1 MIPNEKYPVFSYGSN
16 SIFQLRGRVNN
27 SILQSYPG
35 YVDGYK
41 RIFCGYSKRW
51 KGGVA
56 SIIKKRYIR
65 TYGIIVFLSKDELK
79 ILDGYEQNYSKIQIE
94 CNILNNDNDNNK
106 DLESCTSSE
115 FLVQTIEC
123 IAYQSDNHEW
133 INYPS
138 QQYLVAIKIMLD
150 EHNLYQQYCPKL
162 IIARYNNYLKQTENL
177 VRWKFP
183 AKHLI
188 ELSSFFVIVNSSRII
203 PWKMPQ
209 DLNNIEERMH
219 KLHVYKVSD
228 LEKYLNDSFYIQL
241 LGFKSSTLLLLEKI
255 LENI

>member
-1 MIPNEKYPVFSYGSN
+1 MDSSRTYPVFSYGSN

-27 SILQSYPG
+27 SSLLSYPG

-41 RIFCGYSKRW
+41 RIFCNYSKKW

-65 TYGIIVFLSKDELK
+65 TYGIIVYLNEEELK
-79 ILDGYEQNYSKIQIE
+79 ILDGYEQNYSKIDIE
-94 CNILNNDNDNNK
+94 CTILNNNK
-106 DLESCTSSE
+106 EDL
-115 FLVQTIEC
+115 QKIQC
-123 IAYQSDNHEW
+123 IAYQSNSHEW

-162 IIARYNNYLKQTENL
+162 IIAKYNNYLNRTENL
-177 VRWKFP
+177 VKWKFP
-183 AKHLI
+183 NKELL
-188 ELSSFFVIVNSSRII
+188 ELSSFFVLANSLRII
-203 PWKMPQ
+203 PWKMPR

-219 KLHVYKVSD
+219 KLHISTID
-228 LEKYLNDSFYIQL
+228 ELEKYLNDDFYIKM
-241 LGFKSSTLLLLEKI
+241 LGFKANTLLIFRKI

>member
-1 MIPNEKYPVFSYGSN
+1 MNSDRRYPVFSYGSN
-16 SIFQLRGRVNN
+16 SISQLRGRVNN
-27 SILQSYPG
+27 STLKSYPG

-65 TYGIIVFLSKDELK
+65 TYGIIVYLSKEELK
-79 ILDGYEQNYSKIQIE
+79 ILDSYEQNYSKINIE
-94 CNILNNDNDNNK
+94 CAVLSHDNDK
-106 DLESCTSSE
+106 EE
-115 FLVQTIEC
+115 VKIIEC

-162 IIARYNNYLKQTENL
+162 IIAKYNNYLKRTENL
-177 VRWKFP
+177 LRWKFP
-183 AKHLI
+183 TRHLL
-188 ELSSFFVIVNSSRII
+188 ELPSFFVVVNSIREI
-203 PWKMPQ
+203 PWKMPYE
-209 DLNNIEERMH
+209 LNNIEERMH
-219 KLHVYKVSD
+219 KLHIYKID
-228 LEKYLNDSFYIQL
+228 HLEKYLNDDFYIKM
-241 LGFKSSTLLLLEKI
+241 LGFKNNTLLIFRKI

>member
-1 MIPNEKYPVFSYGSN
+1 MTTSAKYPVFSYGSN

-65 TYGIIVFLSKDELK
+65 TYGIIVFLSKEELK
-79 ILDGYEQNYSKIQIE
+79 ILDGYEQNYSKIHLE
-94 CNILNNDNDNNK
+94 CTMLNNEELQK
-106 DLESCTSSE
+106 
-115 FLVQTIEC
+115 IEC
-123 IAYQSDNHEW
+123 IAYQADNHEW

-150 EHNLYQQYCPKL
+150 EHNLYQLYCAKL
-162 IIARYNNYLKQTENL
+162 IIAKYDNYLKRIENL
-177 VRWKFP
+177 SRWTFP
-183 AKHLI
+183 AKHLL
-188 ELSSFFVIVNSSRII
+188 ELASFFVIVNSIREI

-209 DLNNIEERMH
+209 DLNNIEERMR
-219 KLHVYKVSD
+219 KLHIYKISD
-228 LEKYLNDSFYIQL
+228 LEKYLNDDFYIQM
-241 LGFKSSTLLLLEKI
+241 LGFKANTLLLLKKI
-255 LENI
+255 LNIF

>member
-1 MIPNEKYPVFSYGSN
+1 MNYPRTYSVFSYGSN
-16 SIFQLRGRVNN
+16 SISQLRGRVNN
-27 SILQSYPG
+27 SALQSYPG

-56 SIIKKRYIR
+56 SIIKKKYIR
-65 TYGIIVFLSKDELK
+65 TYGIIVYLSKEELK
-79 ILDGYEQNYSKIQIE
+79 ILDGYEQNYTKINIE
-94 CNILNNDNDNNK
+94 CAVLNHNNDNNK
-106 DLESCTSSE
+106 VL
-115 FLVQTIEC
+115 QIIEC

-162 IIARYNNYLKQTENL
+162 IIAKYNNYLKRTENL
-177 VRWKFP
+177 LRWKFP
-183 AKHLI
+183 NKPLL
-188 ELSSFFVIVNSSRII
+188 ELSSFFVVVNSIREI

-209 DLNNIEERMH
+209 DLNSIEERMH
-219 KLHVYKVSD
+219 KLHIFTIND
-228 LEKYLNDSFYIQL
+228 LEKYLNDNFYIQM

-255 LENI
+255 YKELK

>member
-1 MIPNEKYPVFSYGSN
+1 MDFDRTYPVFSYGSN
-16 SIFQLRGRVNN
+16 SISQLQGRVNN
-27 SILQSYPG
+27 LELQSYPG

-41 RIFCGYSKRW
+41 RIFCSYSKRW

-65 TYGIIVFLSKDELK
+65 TYGIIVFLSKEELK
-79 ILDGYEQNYSKIQIE
+79 ILDDYEKNYSKIQIE
-94 CNILNNDNDNNK
+94 CTILDHNLQIIN
-106 DLESCTSSE
+106 
-115 FLVQTIEC
+115 C

-162 IIARYNNYLKQTENL
+162 IIAKYNNYLNHTENL
-177 VRWKFP
+177 VKWKFP
-183 AKHLI
+183 NKELL
-188 ELSSFFVIVNSSRII
+188 ELSSFFVLANSLRII
-203 PWKMPQ
+203 PWKMPR

-219 KLHVYKVSD
+219 KLHIFTIND
-228 LEKYLNDSFYIQL
+228 LEKYLNDNFYIQM

-255 LENI
+255 YKELK

>member
-1 MIPNEKYPVFSYGSN
+1 MTLYIKYPVFSYGSN
-16 SIFQLRGRVNN
+16 SISQLRGRVNN

-65 TYGIIVFLSKDELK
+65 TYGIIVYLSKEELK
-79 ILDGYEQNYSKIQIE
+79 ILDSYEQNYSKIYLE
-94 CNILNNDNDNNK
+94 CIILNNNNDNDNDNQ
-106 DLESCTSSE
+106 D
-115 FLVQTIEC
+115 FQRIEC
-123 IAYQSDNHEW
+123 IAYQADNHEW

-150 EHNLYQQYCPKL
+150 EHNLYQLYCPKL

-177 VRWKFP
+177 IRWTFP
-183 AKHLI
+183 AKPFL
-188 ELSSFFVIVNSSRII
+188 ELSSFFVIVNSFREI
-203 PWKMPQ
+203 PWKMPH
-209 DLNNIEERMH
+209 DLNNIEERMR
-219 KLHVYKVSD
+219 KLHVYKISD
-228 LEKYLNDSFYIQL
+228 LEKYLNDDFYIQM
-241 LGFKSSTLLLLEKI
+241 LGFKANTLLLLEKI
-255 LENI
+255 LKDT

>member
-1 MIPNEKYPVFSYGSN
+1 MTTSAKYPVFSYGSN

-65 TYGIIVFLSKDELK
+65 TYGIIVYLNEEELK
-79 ILDGYEQNYSKIQIE
+79 ILDGYEQNYSKIHLE
-94 CNILNNDNDNNK
+94 CIMLNNEELQK
-106 DLESCTSSE
+106 
-115 FLVQTIEC
+115 IEC
-123 IAYQSDNHEW
+123 IAYQADNHEW

-150 EHNLYQQYCPKL
+150 EHNLYQLYCPKL
-162 IIARYNNYLKQTENL
+162 IIAKYDNYLKRTENL
-177 VRWKFP
+177 IRWTFP
-183 AKHLI
+183 AKPFL
-188 ELSSFFVIVNSSRII
+188 ELSSFFVIVNSIREI

-209 DLNNIEERMH
+209 DLNNIEERMR
-219 KLHVYKVSD
+219 KLHVYKISD
-228 LEKYLNDSFYIQL
+228 LEKYLNDSFYIQM

-255 LENI
+255 LKDT